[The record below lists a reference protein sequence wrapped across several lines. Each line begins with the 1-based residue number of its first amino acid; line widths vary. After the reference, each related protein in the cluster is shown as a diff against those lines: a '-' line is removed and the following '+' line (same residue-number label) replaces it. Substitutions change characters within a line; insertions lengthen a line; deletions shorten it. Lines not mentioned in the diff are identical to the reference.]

1 MGDQEPAYAGDDRP
15 IVLSEF
21 GGFSLQKKGH
31 MYNKE
36 KFFGYRKYYDD
47 EKYARALEKLYE
59 KKIVP
64 AIHKRGLS
72 ATVYTEVSDVE
83 DECNGLLTYDRRV
96 IKIPVERMKK
106 INEGVKLS

>member
-1 MGDQEPAYAGDDRP
+1 
-15 IVLSEF
+15 
-21 GGFSLQKKGH
+21 

-47 EKYARALEKLYE
+47 EKYARAIERLFA
-59 KKIVP
+59 KKVVP
-64 AIHKRGLS
+64 SIKKYGLS

-96 IKIPVERMKK
+96 VKIPVERMKK
-106 INEGVKLS
+106 INDGVKLS